1 MTSTTFEFIIENGQD
16 LVASLGADEGRQS
29 DEDFLIFRSRDD
41 SPASTIPFLASKCA
55 VFVVKIHDAAA
66 PEHRWVCFRKPTS
79 DG

>member
-1 MTSTTFEFIIENGQD
+1 VTSTTYEFIIENGQD

-41 SPASTIPFLASKCA
+41 SPASTLPL
-55 VFVVKIHDAAA
+55 FV
-66 PEHRWVCFRKPTS
+66 